1 MFCCALSWDISP
13 SEFWNMTQ
21 SEWWA
26 IYRHHESQQRS
37 PVNHMTK
44 DEAADLYEWAM
55 ARKEETDGI
64 A

>member
-1 MFCCALSWDISP
+1 
-13 SEFWNMTQ
+13 MTQ